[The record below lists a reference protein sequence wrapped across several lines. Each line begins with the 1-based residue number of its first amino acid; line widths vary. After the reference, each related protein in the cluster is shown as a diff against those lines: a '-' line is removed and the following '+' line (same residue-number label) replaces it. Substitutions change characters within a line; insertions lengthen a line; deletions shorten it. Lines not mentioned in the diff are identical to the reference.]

1 LLQGDFQN
9 LSSLPKRGGR
19 GKFQRVKWAIR
30 PTQTHSIPLCKKGFY
45 FHFAGGEA
53 REVMEK
59 ELCLKFLVH
68 LYKFSSAILK
78 KPHIDEVDIT
88 YINNE
93 VENFLK
99 RIDPGVAKHYD
110 KLGALGKI
118 GKIKQETKTD
128 QAANLAKF
136 LLKLKF
142 KWLEIFMGHKNDAH
156 VQRHRK
162 ISEFNETVK
171 KVVGVVEYS

>member
-1 LLQGDFQN
+1 
-9 LSSLPKRGGR
+9 
-19 GKFQRVKWAIR
+19 
-30 PTQTHSIPLCKKGFY
+30 
-45 FHFAGGEA
+45 
-53 REVMEK
+53 MEK

-68 LYKFSSAILK
+68 LHKFSLTILK

-99 RIDPGVAKHYD
+99 RIDPEVIKQYD

-118 GKIKQETKTD
+118 GKIKQETKVD
-128 QAANLAKF
+128 QAANISKF
-136 LLKLKF
+136 LLKIKF

-156 VQRHRK
+156 VQRHQK
-162 ISEFNETVK
+162 ITEFNETVK